1 MSSRT
6 DLNEAALNMT
16 KLLSF
21 IIGLNDTQ
29 IEAVMN
35 HGQARRLRDET
46 LNMLR
51 YAVQAK
57 ARARGE
63 HTQ

>member
-21 IIGLNDTQ
+21 ITGLNDAQVDT
-29 IEAVMN
+29 VVN

-51 YAVQAK
+51 CAVQ
-57 ARARGE
+57 ARGE